1 MNPQVYIEKS
11 FGPINLS
18 PKSVS
23 IQTTIIGKL
32 VKQLS
37 MEGAT
42 IEPQVRPGIAPDIQD
57 KILHNN
63 ICSESWLIYR
73 YTEYGRAIEI
83 AYQQLNK
90 DINNGKNKALR
101 KIHDLYKEELA
112 LNQIQLV
119 NPEMDK
125 IRIIADVII
134 KNISRKLLCF
144 VNENDSSLKD
154 VFMEDLEFGINLIVG
169 HAFVECVILEA
180 PV

>member
-1 MNPQVYIEKS
+1 MHPQVYIENS
-11 FGPINLS
+11 HGPITLT
-18 PKSVS
+18 PKSVAV
-23 IQTTIIGKL
+23 QTTIIGKL
-32 VKQLS
+32 VMRLS

-42 IEPQVRPGIAPDIQD
+42 MKPQARLGIAPDIQD
-57 KILHNN
+57 KIIHNN

-73 YTEYGRAIEI
+73 YTEYGRAIEV
-83 AYQQLNK
+83 AYQELNK
-90 DINNGKNKALR
+90 NINNGKNKALR

-125 IRIIADVII
+125 IRNIADVII
-134 KNISRKLLCF
+134 KNIYRKLLCF